1 MKNKSI
7 DIDNQ
12 DNKLVIS
19 VYPKFYKDEQVNT
32 VTPTVITLDSNKI
45 KVTMDFDINITN
57 NEYDEILGID
67 TKKDENY
74 LNKGTWISKKHF
86 VTNISSVVNR
96 LELEN
101 DEVDL
106 EYVVQIT
113 TYGNII
119 NIRTKNEEIQDQL
132 LTLLEEWYNE

>member
-7 DIDNQ
+7 DIDKQ

-32 VTPTVITLDSNKI
+32 VTPTVITLDSNEI

>member
-7 DIDNQ
+7 NIDKQ
-12 DNKLVIS
+12 DDKLVIS
-19 VYPKFYKDEQVNT
+19 VYPKFYKDEQVND
-32 VTPTVITLDSNKI
+32 VTPTIIILTSNKI
-45 KVTMDFDINITN
+45 KVTMNIDINVSN
-57 NEYDEILGID
+57 NEYDEVLGI
-67 TKKDENY
+67 TTNRDENF
-74 LNKGTWISKKHF
+74 LTKGTWISKKHF

-101 DEVDL
+101 DEIDL

-119 NIRTKNEEIQDQL
+119 NIRTKNEEIQEQL